1 MPIVGSRSDG
11 RPATLRTRL
20 PPGRNGSA
28 THFSRMRVMIF
39 LVVWCALLLAVVA
52 LWDRRSVDPAHPGFD
67 RMRTDLEKAKAASKK
82 GE

>member
-1 MPIVGSRSDG
+1 
-11 RPATLRTRL
+11 
-20 PPGRNGSA
+20 
-28 THFSRMRVMIF
+28 MRVMIF
-39 LVVWCALLLAVVA
+39 LVVWCALLLAVLA